1 METIITHNTS
11 ANRFETVVDGITAY
25 VEYEKFPG
33 GLDLVHTI
41 VPKPIGGRGIAADL
55 VKHALDYAASNGLK
69 IIPTCS
75 YIRIYVDRHQKEYGH
90 LEHKIESK
98 FKPIDGT
105 TGHAC
110 GTTKP
115 NE

>member
-11 ANRFETVVDGITAY
+11 NNRFETVIDGITAY

-41 VPKPIGGRGIAADL
+41 VPKPIGGKGVAADL
-55 VKHALDYAASNGLK
+55 VKHALDYAAQNGLK

-75 YIRIYVDRHQKEYGH
+75 YIRVYVDRHKDAYGY
-90 LEHKIESK
+90 LEQVIESK
-98 FKPIDGT
+98 FKPLDGM

-110 GTTKP
+110 GTKKP
-115 NE
+115 